1 MISSQEKKGLYRT
14 VGLMFVLILGLLWH
28 AGQLLQG
35 SRSARQQ
42 SQRTDATTLA
52 MQASPA
58 VITRTIAAFVPGE
71 AHAAEDSPPAL
82 VRKKLPATTPAAA
95 PAAEPLP
102 APPAPVSEPPKPVD
116 EKPKGAAPPEP
127 APAARAAMPELAP
140 APSPSPAPPAKTEP
154 PKPGVKPIS
163 GARGVYPFSILL
175 SSCKEKPN
183 AVAALSDYRKS
194 GLTPYIVETDLGSKG
209 LWWRILAGYYRTLD
223 EAARARKALRFSDAM
238 VVKTPYANL
247 IGQYGSEKEAFQAAD
262 QVIPKEVF
270 PYVVR
275 GPGNSF
281 QLMAGAFPSQQGAE
295 KHQRE
300 LESKGIATR
309 TIQR

>member
-1 MISSQEKKGLYRT
+1 
-14 VGLMFVLILGLLWH
+14 
-28 AGQLLQG
+28 
-35 SRSARQQ
+35 
-42 SQRTDATTLA
+42 
-52 MQASPA
+52 
-58 VITRTIAAFVPGE
+58 
-71 AHAAEDSPPAL
+71 
-82 VRKKLPATTPAAA
+82 
-95 PAAEPLP
+95 
-102 APPAPVSEPPKPVD
+102 
-116 EKPKGAAPPEP
+116 
-127 APAARAAMPELAP
+127 MPELAP

-262 QVIPKEVF
+262 QVSPKEVF

-300 LESKGIATR
+300 LESKGIVTR